1 MQLTMSRWNWK
12 VVLLSVAGVI
22 GFVAV
27 SGLIWFFV
35 VTQDLPSEEQL
46 ANYEPP
52 IMSRVHAGDGALVAE
67 FATQHRVYVPSEDL
81 PDLLVQAFI
90 SAEDKEFFNHSGIDL
105 WGMFRGTVVNFVQGK
120 RMTGGSTITQQVV
133 KNMLTGDE
141 RSVDRKVREAVLAMR
156 IENRLSKD
164 EILELY
170 MNEIYLGG
178 RSYGVGAAALNY
190 FGKSLSQLTIAEGA
204 MLAGLP
210 QAPGRVNPYLN
221 PEAAINRR
229 NYVIGRMLANNY
241 ISKEAAETAMAEK
254 LVVVDR
260 LNTAENQAAGYYVE
274 QLRREILV
282 IEMTRLAVAA
292 GKLPEGASEAVFKAL
307 PANQQKAL
315 REEFEAEA
323 MKAFYEGGMSIRST
337 LDSNL
342 QLIAQTALRAG
353 LESYD
358 RRHGW
363 RGPIGTITVDEEFG
377 KALTDYANVKE
388 NRTNVSVGSNDWQL
402 AVVRSVNKDAV
413 RLGLSSGETGTL
425 HVDDVR
431 WAAPHNRDGGGTGLK
446 AGDVIF
452 VSRHATPDITTQL
465 ITDYGVPKKVAAN
478 APWRL
483 RQVPALQGALVAM
496 DPHTG
501 RVLAMSGGY
510 SFQRSQLNRV
520 VQARRQPGSSFKPFV
535 YAAALEATD
544 PATGAY
550 KWTPSY
556 RLLDSP
562 YVSCQIR
569 DGGKETCYK
578 PTNYSEQFYGL
589 TTMRVGVEKSR
600 NAMTVRLA
608 SEIGFEKVSALG
620 ERLGIYDK
628 LPAYEAMSLGAGET
642 TPMRMAI
649 AYAEVV
655 NGGKQV
661 QPMMFD
667 RIQNRYGE
675 TVYKTDRRD
684 CSGCSAE
691 WKSGLAPPA
700 LADERKPVLDPVT
713 AYQVVSILEGA
724 VQRGTGT
731 TIRSVGKSV
740 AAKTGTTNDQFDAWT
755 VGFSPN
761 LVVSVWVGFDQPRD
775 MGNGESGGRVAA
787 PIFRD
792 FMLAALKDKPD
803 VSFRV
808 PDGVELLEVDADTG
822 CLPDGSTRLVI
833 LEAFRPGSAPMESCA
848 PSVGADGYRVD
859 FSSIA
864 AGDEVAASSGD
875 GRVVSQPIDG
885 IQPNLPTD
893 PNVPVDPTAPL
904 RPPPSDEGLTFEDGT
919 F

>member
-1 MQLTMSRWNWK
+1 MQLTMPRWNFK
-12 VVLLSVAGVI
+12 LILLTIGGVVGLAGL
-22 GFVAV
+22 A
-27 SGLIWFFV
+27 GLAWFLII
-35 VTQDLPSEEQL
+35 TRDLPSEEQL

-81 PDLLVQAFI
+81 PDRLVHAFI
-90 SAEDKEFFNHSGIDL
+90 SAEDKDFFNHSGIDL
-105 WGMFRGTVVNFVQGK
+105 WGMFRGAVLNPLMGRQQA
-120 RMTGGSTITQQVV
+120 GGSTITQQVV
-133 KNMLTGDE
+133 KNMLLDNTK
-141 RSVDRKVREAVLAMR
+141 SVERKVREAVLAMR

-190 FGKSLSQLTIAEGA
+190 FGKSLGQLSIAESA

-210 QAPGRVNPYLN
+210 QAPGRVNPYIN
-221 PEAAINRR
+221 PDAAIERR
-229 NYVIGRMLANNY
+229 NWVISRMEVNGY
-241 ISKEAAETAMAEK
+241 ISKADAEAAMAEQ

-274 QLRREILV
+274 QLRRELLV
-282 IEMTRLAVAA
+282 IEMTRLAAAA
-292 GKLPEGASEAVFKAL
+292 GKLPAGSTEADFKAL
-307 PANQQKAL
+307 PAARQKAL
-315 REEFEAEA
+315 REEFEKNA
-323 MKAFYEGGMSIRST
+323 MQAFYEGGLSIRST

-363 RGPIGTITVDEEFG
+363 RGPIATLELGDDVAGALSEF
-377 KALTDYANVKE
+377 ANDKD
-388 NRTNVSVGSNDWQL
+388 NRPKIAVGGNDWQI
-402 AVVRSVNKDAV
+402 AVVRTVNKDVV
-413 RLGLSSGETGTL
+413 RLGFAGDETGPL

-431 WAAPHNRDGGGTGLK
+431 WASGYKRPGGGSGLR

-452 VSRHATPDITTQL
+452 VSRRPTPDITTQL
-465 ITDYGVPKKVAAN
+465 ITDYAASQKVTAG

-483 RQVPALQGALVAM
+483 RQVPEVQGALVAM

-501 RVLAMSGGY
+501 RVLAMAGGY
-510 SFQRSQLNRV
+510 SFMRSQLNRV

-535 YAAALEATD
+535 YAAALEAQD
-544 PATGAY
+544 PATGAF

-556 RLLDSP
+556 RVLDGP
-562 YVSCQIR
+562 YVSCDPNQE
-569 DGGKETCYK
+569 KCYK
-578 PTNYSEQFYGL
+578 PTNYSEEFYGL

-608 SEIGFEKVSALG
+608 SEIGFDKVSAMG
-620 ERLGIYDK
+620 ERMGIYDS
-628 LPAYEAMSLGAGET
+628 LPAYEAMALGAGET
-642 TPMRMAI
+642 TPMRMAL
-649 AYAEVV
+649 AYAELV
-655 NGGKQV
+655 NGGRQV
-661 QPMMFD
+661 QPVMFD

-675 TVYKTDRRD
+675 TVYRTDRRN
-684 CSGCSAE
+684 CPGCSAQ
-691 WKSGLAPPA
+691 WTPGLVPPA
-700 LADERKPVLDPVT
+700 LADGRKQVIDPVT

-724 VQRGTGT
+724 VQRGTAT
-731 TIRSVGKSV
+731 TVRSVGKSV

-761 LVVSVWVGFDQPRD
+761 LVAAVWIGFDQPRN
-775 MGNGESGGRVAA
+775 MGDGESGGRVAA
-787 PIFRD
+787 PVFRD

-808 PDGVELLEVDADTG
+808 PDGVELVEVDADTG
-822 CLPDGSTRLVI
+822 CLPDAATRLII
-833 LEAFRPGSAPMESCA
+833 LEAFRPGSAPLESCEPA
-848 PSVGADGYRVD
+848 VGADGYRVD

-864 AGDEVAASSGD
+864 AGDEVSASTRD
-875 GRVVSQPIDG
+875 GSLVSQAAAG
-885 IQPNLPTD
+885 GQPNLPAN
-893 PNVPVDPTAPL
+893 PEVPVDPTAPL
-904 RPPPSDEGLTFEDGT
+904 APPANDDGLTFDEGT

>member
-1 MQLTMSRWNWK
+1 MSRWNWK
-12 VVLLSVAGVI
+12 VILLSIAGVV
-22 GFVAV
+22 GFVFVA
-27 SGLIWFFV
+27 SIIWFFV

-90 SAEDKEFFNHSGIDL
+90 SAEDKDFFNHSGIDL
-105 WGMFRGTVVNFVQGK
+105 WGMFRGAVLNPLMGRDQA
-120 RMTGGSTITQQVV
+120 GGSTITQQVV
-133 KNMLTGDE
+133 KNMLLDNTK
-141 RSVDRKVREAVLAMR
+141 SVERKVREAVLAMR
-156 IENRLSKD
+156 IENMLTKD
-164 EILELY
+164 QILELY

-190 FGKSLSQLTIAEGA
+190 FGKSLSQLTIAESA

-221 PEAAINRR
+221 PEAAVERR
-229 NYVIGRMLANNY
+229 NYVIGRLLANNY
-241 ISKEAAETAMAEK
+241 ISKEDAETAMAEK

-260 LNTAENQAAGYYVE
+260 LNTAENQASGYYVE
-274 QLRREILV
+274 QLRRELLV

-292 GKLPEGASEAVFKAL
+292 GKLPEGATEAVFKAL
-307 PANQQKAL
+307 PAAQQKSL

-323 MKAFYEGGMSIRST
+323 MKAFYEGGLSIRST

-363 RGPIGTITVDEEFG
+363 RGPIDTIKVDEEFG
-377 KALTDYANVKE
+377 KALTEYANVKD
-388 NRTNVSVGSNDWQL
+388 NRPKISVGGNDWQL
-402 AVVRSVNKDAV
+402 AVVRSVSKDNV
-413 RLGLSSGETGTL
+413 RLGLSSGETGSLST
-425 HVDDVR
+425 DDAK
-431 WAAPHNRDGGGTGLK
+431 WAAPFKREGGGTGLK
-446 AGDVIF
+446 AGDLIF
-452 VSRHATPDITTQL
+452 VSRNATPDITTQL

-483 RQVPALQGALVAM
+483 RQVPEVQGALVAM

-520 VQARRQPGSSFKPFV
+520 IQARRQPGSAFKPFV
-535 YAAALEATD
+535 YAAALEAQD

-608 SEIGFEKVSALG
+608 SEIGFEKVSAIG
-620 ERLGIYDK
+620 ERLGMYDK

-649 AYAEVV
+649 AYAALV

-661 QPMMFD
+661 QPVMFD

-675 TVYKTDRRD
+675 TAFKTDRRD

-691 WKSGLAPPA
+691 WKAGLAPPS
-700 LADERKPVLDPVT
+700 LADERKQVMDPVT
-713 AYQVVSILEGA
+713 AYQIVSILEGA
-724 VQRGTGT
+724 VKRGTGT
-731 TIRSVGKSV
+731 TIKSVGKSI

-761 LVVSVWVGFDQPRD
+761 LVVAVWVGFDQPRD

-803 VSFRV
+803 VSFRM
-808 PDGVELLEVDADTG
+808 PGAVEQFEVDADTG
-822 CLPDGSTRLVI
+822 CLPDASTREVI
-833 LEAFRPGSAPMESCA
+833 TETFRPGSGPTESCA

-864 AGDEVAASSGD
+864 AGDEVAASTPNGQ
-875 GRVVSQPIDG
+875 VVSQPGDG
-885 IQPNLPTD
+885 TQSNLPTD

-904 RPPPSDEGLTFEDGT
+904 TPPPSDEDLTFDDGT